1 MAKTNLDDLDLD
13 QLFGELRSFLQ
24 ARENDPH
31 KLQGILG
38 RAREM
43 EPDAYASRWIPYL
56 IRYDLPGFWARTLE
70 ELTLYAS
77 LLPQGT
83 PLEFIPRFE
92 KDQNK
97 PTPSWKE
104 ILHDEAMSWITK
116 LTLGPRIPRPLEAMK
131 AIVNSPHNNHL
142 EALALRNDKS
152 IVDASGT
159 AILRHLTDAT
169 DFPKLRSLELRGNVP
184 NNKALEHLLNA
195 PLITQL
201 EALDLRDNDLN
212 DKQTFQALANAPMMQ
227 TLRWLRLGSTNL
239 TDATLDRLHAT
250 PHPTLLEGLGL
261 SRARLGAGA
270 LRSLAASDL
279 MRTVRLLDLESMSL
293 DAEKLNAL
301 LDGTQIQELRHLDL
315 NHTQIGQ
322 RGAEVL
328 AEHLESMPHLE
339 RLELGNCGLGEEG
352 LRILLESLDRVS
364 LKHLELWANDLGPA
378 AATMMATSEHLRHLE
393 FIHLGH
399 NVLMDEGITT
409 LVESPA
415 FPELRT
421 LYFGVNDE
429 GYELRNKLTEQRRT
443 SAGARIA
450 FAGDEIGKI
459 SGWPRI

>member
-1 MAKTNLDDLDLD
+1 
-13 QLFGELRSFLQ
+13 
-24 ARENDPH
+24 
-31 KLQGILG
+31 
-38 RAREM
+38 
-43 EPDAYASRWIPYL
+43 
-56 IRYDLPGFWARTLE
+56 
-70 ELTLYAS
+70 
-77 LLPQGT
+77 
-83 PLEFIPRFE
+83 
-92 KDQNK
+92 
-97 PTPSWKE
+97 
-104 ILHDEAMSWITK
+104 
-116 LTLGPRIPRPLEAMK
+116 
-131 AIVNSPHNNHL
+131 
-142 EALALRNDKS
+142 
-152 IVDASGT
+152 
-159 AILRHLTDAT
+159 
-169 DFPKLRSLELRGNVP
+169 
-184 NNKALEHLLNA
+184 
-195 PLITQL
+195 
-201 EALDLRDNDLN
+201 
-212 DKQTFQALANAPMMQ
+212 
-227 TLRWLRLGSTNL
+227 
-239 TDATLDRLHAT
+239 
-250 PHPTLLEGLGL
+250 
-261 SRARLGAGA
+261 
-270 LRSLAASDL
+270 